1 MKKVLISTIALV
13 LCSLM
18 LIPMMAMAETITD
31 IVPDT
36 DQWGISRTKFKELN
50 GKNYVDIEIGENKSL
65 SGDFK
70 KIDGY
75 LMGSYY
81 EFATPQ
87 KNYNGLSRV
96 VYLLDVANKV
106 SDSNL
111 TKCYNALVKDLKQY
125 EDPIES
131 TKTDSVWQFQD
142 CTIEI
147 AIGDYSIYNQ
157 SEYKTVAIIFSDPNL
172 PEEVSGETTGGT
184 AAGNKSKNMTVSA
197 TASCSNYNS
206 VGNEWSK
213 EFYINGSAVKSS
225 SQITVAVGDKVT
237 VKAVITEEDKSP
249 DIGTNS
255 ETHTI
260 TQSDLDNGFSISF
273 SVDVRENKGRYSGR
287 VATWSVTFRFS

>member
-1 MKKVLISTIALV
+1 MKRLLASLVVLIM
-13 LCSLM
+13 CSIF
-18 LIPMMAMAETITD
+18 LIPTFALAETITD

-36 DQWGISRTKFKELN
+36 TQWGISRTKFKELN
-50 GKNYVDIEIGENKSL
+50 GKNFTDIEIGENKSL
-65 SGDFK
+65 TGDFK

-96 VYLLDVANKV
+96 VYLLDVAKKV

-125 EDPIES
+125 EKPTES
-131 TKTDSVWQFQD
+131 TKTSSIWHFED

-147 AIGDYSIYNQ
+147 AIDVFSVYNQ
-157 SEYKTVAIIFSDPNL
+157 SDYKTVAIIFSDPAL
-172 PEEVSGETTGGT
+172 EEEDAAPATTG
-184 AAGNKSKNMTVSA
+184 KSKTMTISA
-197 TASCSNYNS
+197 TATCGNYNS
-206 VGNEWSK
+206 VGNEWAK
-213 EFYINGSAVKSS
+213 EFYVNGSLITSS
-225 SQITVAVGDKVT
+225 SQITLAVGDKVT

-255 ETHTI
+255 ETHTV
-260 TQSDLDNGFSISF
+260 TQADLDKGFNLSF
-273 SVDVRENKGRYSGR
+273 SVDVKENKGRYSGR
-287 VATWSVTFRFS
+287 IATWSVTFRFS